1 MLKTYMRRNK
11 KEIGSRTSD
20 RMMEKP
26 EVQMRYNWHR
36 YFQKIWMLAGMLILS
51 FLMQLLIS
59 SAQQSRIQQG
69 IAGEVLRFHVLA
81 NSDSR
86 EDQAVKLQVRDAVL
100 VWMEAALKETH
111 LQAGLE
117 EGATAEKAIGPQE
130 KKEEPCHMENQ
141 IRISGSNLRKE
152 ETAEN
157 GEWKRE
163 EILQFLKS
171 HLSDIEAIANQTL
184 VGQHQSYRATAA
196 IETVYFPER
205 TYGTCTFPAGWY
217 EALRIRLGEAKGHN
231 WWCVLYPRLCFT
243 DCLHAVVE
251 EGEQQELKKVLTE
264 EEYETLLHEP
274 GRWKIGLRILAN

>member
-1 MLKTYMRRNK
+1 MLKKYMRRNE
-11 KEIGSRTSD
+11 KEIGSRTSG
-20 RMMEKP
+20 RMVEKP

-36 YFQKIWMLAGMLILS
+36 YFQKIWMFAGMLILS

-81 NSDSR
+81 NSDSG

-130 KKEEPCHMENQ
+130 RKEEPWHMENQ

-171 HLSDIEAIANQTL
+171 HPSGNRSRSQPDACRTASVLPRDSCDRDGIFSGTYLRYLYLSGGL
-184 VGQHQSYRATAA
+184 V
-196 IETVYFPER
+196 
-205 TYGTCTFPAGWY
+205 
-217 EALRIRLGEAKGHN
+217 
-231 WWCVLYPRLCFT
+231 
-243 DCLHAVVE
+243 
-251 EGEQQELKKVLTE
+251 
-264 EEYETLLHEP
+264 
-274 GRWKIGLRILAN
+274 

>member
-1 MLKTYMRRNK
+1 
-11 KEIGSRTSD
+11 
-20 RMMEKP
+20 
-26 EVQMRYNWHR
+26 
-36 YFQKIWMLAGMLILS
+36 
-51 FLMQLLIS
+51 
-59 SAQQSRIQQG
+59 
-69 IAGEVLRFHVLA
+69 
-81 NSDSR
+81 
-86 EDQAVKLQVRDAVL
+86 
-100 VWMEAALKETH
+100 
-111 LQAGLE
+111 
-117 EGATAEKAIGPQE
+117 
-130 KKEEPCHMENQ
+130 MENQ

-171 HLSDIEAIANQTL
+171 HLPEIEAVANQTL
-184 VGQHQSYRATAA
+184 VGRHQSYRATAA

-251 EGEQQELKKVLTE
+251 EGEQQELKEVLTE

-274 GRWKIGLRILAN
+274 GRWKIGLRILEN